1 MSPALIRDA
10 RTADVPALVALMG
23 EFYAESGYPLPAA
36 AAAHAFRAV
45 IEQARFGRVWL
56 IEHDA
61 EPAGHLVLTFAFS
74 MEYGGLRGFID
85 DLFVRP
91 RFRGRGFAAAALAHA
106 RRAALE
112 HGVRALFVEAGPDN
126 PVARRLYARAGFRET
141 GRLLL
146 AQALAA
152 PTHES

>member
-1 MSPALIRDA
+1 MLSALIREA
-10 RTADVPALVALMG
+10 RAADVPALVALMG

-36 AAAHAFRAV
+36 AAARAFLDV
-45 IEQARFGRVWL
+45 IENARHGRVWL
-56 IEHDA
+56 IEHEA
-61 EPAGHLVLTFAFS
+61 ESAGHLVLTFAFS

-106 RRAALE
+106 RQAALDE
-112 HGVRALFVEAGPDN
+112 GVRALFVEAGPDN
-126 PVARRLYARAGFRET
+126 HAARRVYARAGFRES

-146 AQALAA
+146 AQALAT